1 MEVKSY
7 LLTWWSVMKLS
18 DLSLMGARRSL
29 AIDVR
34 DAALFGACYL
44 ALDWASTI
52 YPLGSFNITPW
63 NPPPALCIVWMLLGG
78 LRYAPIVFTAIL
90 AGDLLIR
97 QAPGGLPLSIMTSLV
112 LAAGYT
118 AIAAMLRLRFQ
129 FDGRLSDMQKL
140 WIFVAATA
148 VGAVIIGVFYVGV
161 LWVANFRVGG
171 SFISGVLHFWLG
183 DTVGVLVTA
192 PLLMVAADPEG
203 RQHVIRSW
211 RKPETALQ
219 FFTLVGL
226 ILFVFQRGGTPQ
238 HHFYLLFLP
247 LIWIAVRNGLGGA
260 VVASGAVQ
268 AGVVLSTQIGAMQG
282 LSIVELQARVTALT
296 ITGLALGIIVDER
309 ERVVDE
315 LKRSLRLA
323 AASEMAGAIAHEINQ
338 PLSAMQNYGSSC
350 QIMLRRD
357 KGSVSHSEL
366 SATVDKMLKES
377 KRAAEVVR
385 RLRDLFRRGSIRIES
400 VSVGTLLER
409 AHAIGN
415 ELNRSGDV
423 IFRVDSNDGARML
436 LVDRVQIELVLRNLI
451 ANAFEA
457 VAGMSTDAKAVTLL
471 TRMLQGNRIMFRVAD
486 TGEGMSPAAR
496 QRLFE
501 PLASSKTMGMGI
513 GLAISR
519 TIADAHGGS
528 LTISGTGYGQF
539 DLVLPTETGDE

>member
-1 MEVKSY
+1 M
-7 LLTWWSVMKLS
+7 LA
-18 DLSLMGARRSL
+18 DLSLMGTRRSL
-29 AIDVR
+29 AADAR
-34 DAALFGACYL
+34 DAVLFGVCYL
-44 ALDWASTI
+44 ALDWASSI
-52 YPLGSFNITPW
+52 YPLGPFNITPW

-78 LRYAPIVFTAIL
+78 LRYAPVVFAAIL
-90 AGDLLIR
+90 AGDLLIHE
-97 QAPGGLPLSIMTSLV
+97 APGGLQLSIMTSLI

-118 AIAAMLRLRFQ
+118 GIAAALRLHFQ
-129 FDGRLSDMQKL
+129 FDGRLHDMQKL
-140 WIFVAATA
+140 WIFIATTA
-148 VGAVIIGVFYVGV
+148 VGAAIIGVFYVGA
-161 LWVANFRVGG
+161 LWIANVSVGS
-171 SFISGVLHFWLG
+171 SFAAGAFQFWLG

-203 RQHVIRSW
+203 RQHVIQSW

-219 FFTLVGL
+219 FVTLLGL
-226 ILFVFQRGGTPQ
+226 ILFVFYRGATPQ
-238 HHFYLLFLP
+238 QHFYLLFLP
-247 LIWIAVRNGLGGA
+247 LIWIAVRNGLSGA

-268 AGVVLSTQIGAMQG
+268 AGVVLSTQVGSLQG

-309 ERVVDE
+309 ERVVEE

-357 KGSVSHSEL
+357 KDTISFSEL
-366 SATVDKMLKES
+366 SAIVDKMLQES

-385 RLRDLFRRGSIRIES
+385 RLRDLFRRGTIRLEPVKVSI
-400 VSVGTLLER
+400 LLER
-409 AHAIGN
+409 ARAIGK

-423 IFRVDSNDGARML
+423 IFQVDSNDGPQSL

-457 VAGMSTDAKAVTLL
+457 VAGMPPGSKEVTVL
-471 TRMLQGNRIMFRVAD
+471 TRMQQGGRIMFRVTD
-486 TGEGMSPAAR
+486 SGEGMSPLAR

-528 LTISGTGYGQF
+528 LNVSGVRHGQF
-539 DLVLPTETGDE
+539 DLVLPTEAGDE